1 MTFTSNFRQEREPEM
16 EREAER
22 RRRDLVVLVPSP
34 FQGHVTP
41 MLQLGHVLHSK
52 GFSITVAHARCNAP
66 DPSNHPEFSFL
77 GLGEN
82 ISINLD
88 GIIKASDIGLKGR
101 LETIYDMNENCR
113 VPLQEYLEEKG
124 DVVSCIIY
132 DNLMFFVDQ
141 VAALLDLPSI
151 VLRPSSAA
159 YFPVLLHVL
168 EHEDTLSS
176 LPQDPIPEFHPLR
189 YQDMPIVFRQSE
201 EVRRFMLTSNDI
213 RSSVAI
219 IWNTMEDLE
228 HTWLSRLQQ
237 RYKVPI
243 FSIGPLHKIAPTSR
257 TTSLIEE
264 DDSCLAW
271 LDDQAPQS
279 VIFLSVC
286 GSLAAIDETGFEEI
300 ASGLADSNQPFL
312 WAIQPSSIEGLEE
325 KERLIEDFEKR
336 NRNRGRVVKWA
347 PQKKVLAHGSVGGFW
362 SHCGWNS
369 TLESLGEG
377 VPMICR
383 PHFADQ
389 LVNARLLIQEW
400 KVGLELEKVE
410 RGVIAE
416 TIRRLMVGDERKE
429 LKKNVMDMK
438 RKLDDSFQKDEGTS
452 NKAVNELT
460 NFISSLSLKFP
471 L

>member
-1 MTFTSNFRQEREPEM
+1 
-16 EREAER
+16 
-22 RRRDLVVLVPSP
+22 
-34 FQGHVTP
+34 
-41 MLQLGHVLHSK
+41 
-52 GFSITVAHARCNAP
+52 
-66 DPSNHPEFSFL
+66 
-77 GLGEN
+77 
-82 ISINLD
+82 
-88 GIIKASDIGLKGR
+88 
-101 LETIYDMNENCR
+101 
-113 VPLQEYLEEKG
+113 
-124 DVVSCIIY
+124 
-132 DNLMFFVDQ
+132 
-141 VAALLDLPSI
+141 
-151 VLRPSSAA
+151 
-159 YFPVLLHVL
+159 
-168 EHEDTLSS
+168 
-176 LPQDPIPEFHPLR
+176 
-189 YQDMPIVFRQSE
+189 MPIVFRQSE

-243 FSIGPLHKIAPTSR
+243 FPIGPLHKIAPTSR

-286 GSLAAIDETGFEEI
+286 GSLAAIDETDFEEI

-438 RKLDDSFQKDEGTS
+438 QKLDDSFQKDEGTS